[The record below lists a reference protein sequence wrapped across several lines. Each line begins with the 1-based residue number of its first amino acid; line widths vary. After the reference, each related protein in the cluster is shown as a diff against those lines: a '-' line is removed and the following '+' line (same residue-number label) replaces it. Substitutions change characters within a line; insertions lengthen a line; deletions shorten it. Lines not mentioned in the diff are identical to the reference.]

1 MKTLDLLS
9 QVLFV
14 ALMAMLL
21 YVLYRRFIRMLSRDR
36 MQGRFAHIAACTSS
50 GPGQCHVVLESEDG
64 GECHV
69 TWDGSGH
76 AAFSFKAGRHEET
89 FSVPEGVGELV
100 FSFEN
105 QVIRRRI
112 G

>member
-21 YVLYRRFIRMLSRDR
+21 YILYRRFIRMMSRDR
-36 MQGRFAHIAACTSS
+36 VQGRFAHIAVCTATA
-50 GPGQCHVVLESEDG
+50 PGQCQLVLESEKG
-64 GECHV
+64 GECRV
-69 TWDGSGH
+69 SWKEGNT
-76 AAFSFKAGRHEET
+76 AFTFGAGRHEET
-89 FSVPEGVGELV
+89 ITVPEGVAELV
-100 FSFEN
+100 FTFDN

>member
-1 MKTLDLLS
+1 MQTLDLLS

-21 YVLYRRFIRMLSRDR
+21 YVLYRRFVRMLSRDR
-36 MQGRFAHIAACTSS
+36 MRGRFAHISACTSP
-50 GPGQCHVVLESEDG
+50 GPGKCHLVLESEEG
-64 GECHV
+64 GECRV
-69 TWDGSGH
+69 SWEGGH
-76 AAFSFKAGRHEET
+76 AAFTFDAGRHEET
-89 FSVPEGVGELV
+89 LSVPEGVGELV
-100 FSFEN
+100 FAFDN